1 MAGQDGNIAVDGTQL
16 TGHAA
21 EVHRIGAE
29 IEGQLAT
36 LKRKV
41 VELGASG
48 WKGIGATSAAEAADK
63 LDQAG
68 RMVSQAIN
76 DHGKQVTAANQ
87 FYQQGEDEVRR
98 MFNKS

>member
-1 MAGQDGNIAVDGTQL
+1 MAGQDGNITVDGSQL
-16 TGHAA
+16 SGHAA

-29 IEGQLAT
+29 IEGQLAM

-41 VELGASG
+41 VELGQSG
-48 WKGIGATSAAEAADK
+48 WRGIGATSAAEAADK

-76 DHGKQVTAANQ
+76 DHGKQVNAANQ